1 MIATVWRH
9 LRLWRR
15 FVLLSLAQEAE
26 YRANLLLGVGAGLAQ
41 MALAVLTFALI
52 YRFTDRVGGWSL
64 PHVLVLVGIYRIVD
78 GLIAVQLAPN
88 LWAITGYIRSGEM
101 DHLLARPVSS
111 QFLVSLRLLRPAEG
125 VNVLIGLA
133 LVLYA
138 APAAGVHWTALGV
151 AEAVA
156 FGLCG
161 LALLYSLWFATVT
174 LAFWL
179 VQVDT
184 LATLFYAVFE
194 AARYPV
200 SFFRGGVRTLLTVV
214 IPVAFATTFPTQALL
229 GTVDHRLLLLGVVLA
244 AAALGAT
251 HLFWSY
257 AVGHYA
263 SASS

>member
-1 MIATVWRH
+1 MATIWCY

-15 FVLLSLAQEAE
+15 FVLLSLVQEAE
-26 YRANLLLGVGAGLAQ
+26 YRVNLLVGVGAGLAQ

-52 YRFTDRVGGWSL
+52 YRFTDLVGGWSL
-64 PHVLVLVGIYRIVD
+64 YEVLLLVGIYRIVD

-101 DHLLARPVSS
+101 DLLLARPVSS
-111 QFLVSLRLLRPAEG
+111 QFLVSLRLLRPAEAA
-125 VNVLIGLA
+125 NILIGLA

-151 AEAVA
+151 AEAGA

-161 LALLYSLWFATVT
+161 LVLLYSLWFVTVT

-184 LATLFYAVFE
+184 LDTLFYSLFE

-229 GTVDHRLLLLGVVLA
+229 GTVDLRYLPLGIALAALALLG
-244 AAALGAT
+244 T
-251 HLFWSY
+251 HLFWNY
-257 AVGHYA
+257 ALRHYS